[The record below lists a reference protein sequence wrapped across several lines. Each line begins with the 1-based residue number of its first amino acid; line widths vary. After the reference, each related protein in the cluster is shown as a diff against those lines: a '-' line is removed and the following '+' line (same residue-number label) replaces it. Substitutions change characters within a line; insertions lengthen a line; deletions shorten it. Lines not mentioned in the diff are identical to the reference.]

1 MADFLVQESD
11 ARANQTRW
19 LRHLNNPVRFS
30 VAAADDNTSR
40 RKRRLGPGP
49 AIPYGAAIGP
59 LLLLLLWSLG
69 SASGY
74 IDDRILSPP
83 WIVVTTGAE
92 LITDGRLQ
100 ENLWTS
106 FVRSFWGLFW
116 GIVAGASLGVI
127 AGLSRI
133 GEYLVD
139 GPIQIK
145 RSIPALALIPLLML
159 WFGIGEG
166 MKILTIALITF
177 APIYIQTH
185 DGLRSTDARFIE
197 LAETLDLTNLQ
208 FLRHVVLPAAL
219 PGFLLGLR
227 FGVTYSWLALVVVEQ
242 VNATSGLGYM
252 INLARTYGQT
262 EVIILCLAV
271 YAALG
276 LSSDWLVRFIT
287 RKALPW
293 RRILAN

>member
-1 MADFLVQESD
+1 M
-11 ARANQTRW
+11 
-19 LRHLNNPVRFS
+19 
-30 VAAADDNTSR
+30 
-40 RKRRLGPGP
+40 
-49 AIPYGAAIGP
+49 
-59 LLLLLLWSLG
+59 
-69 SASGY
+69 
-74 IDDRILSPP
+74 IDDRILSAP
-83 WIVVTTGAE
+83 WTVAVTGFE
-92 LITDGRLQ
+92 LLQDGRLQ
-100 ENLWTS
+100 DNLWTS

-127 AGLSRI
+127 AGLSRV

-185 DGLRSTDARFIE
+185 AGLRSTDARFIE
-197 LAETLDLTNLQ
+197 LAETLGLTNAQ
-208 FLRHVVLPAAL
+208 FLRHVVLPARCPASCSACVSAS
-219 PGFLLGLR
+219 PIR
-227 FGVTYSWLALVVVEQ
+227 WLALVVVEQ

-262 EVIILCLAV
+262 EVIILVPCRLRRA
-271 YAALG
+271 
-276 LSSDWLVRFIT
+276 SD
-287 RKALPW
+287 
-293 RRILAN
+293 

>member
-1 MADFLVQESD
+1 MADISLSGAHGATD
-11 ARANQTRW
+11 PSWLKLARN
-19 LRHLNNPVRFS
+19 HPVGTVDRPRR
-30 VAAADDNTSR
+30 R
-40 RKRRLGPGP
+40 RKLGPGLP
-49 AIPYGAAIGP
+49 IPYGAALGP
-59 LLLLLLWSLG
+59 ALLLALWSIG
-69 SASGY
+69 SATGI
-74 IDDRILSPP
+74 IDDRILSAP
-83 WIVVTTGAE
+83 WTVATTGWE
-92 LITDGRLQ
+92 LIQDGRLQ

-106 FVRSFWGLFW
+106 FQRSFW
-116 GIVAGASLGVI
+116 GIVAGATLGVI

-145 RSIPALALIPLLML
+145 RAIPALALIPLLML

-166 MKILTIALITF
+166 MKVLTIALITF

-197 LAETLDLTNLQ
+197 LAETLDLSNAQ
-208 FLRHVVLPAAL
+208 FLCHVVLPAAL

-227 FGVTYSWLALVVVEQ
+227 FGVTYSRLALVVVEQ

-293 RRILAN
+293 RKILAD

>member
-1 MADFLVQESD
+1 MADLSIEGSALRS
-11 ARANQTRW
+11 ARPRALLFRVLGRSHGTGSTG
-19 LRHLNNPVRFS
+19 HG
-30 VAAADDNTSR
+30 AR
-40 RKRRLGPGP
+40 RKRKLGPGP
-49 AIPYGAAIGP
+49 VWRFGP
-59 LLLLLLWSLG
+59 ALGPVLLLVLWSAG
-69 SASGY
+69 SATGA

-83 WIVVTTGAE
+83 WTVVTTGYE
-92 LITDGRLQ
+92 LIADGRLQ

-106 FVRSFWGLFW
+106 FQRSFWGLFW
-116 GIVAGASLGVI
+116 GIVAGASLGIV

-145 RSIPALALIPLLML
+145 RAIPALALIPLLML
-159 WFGIGEG
+159 WFGIGEP

-185 DGLRSTDARFIE
+185 DGLRSTDARYIE
-197 LAETLDLTNLQ
+197 LAETLDLSNWQ

-276 LSSDWLVRFIT
+276 LSSDWLVRLIT

-293 RRILAN
+293 RKILAD

>member
-1 MADFLVQESD
+1 MADISISRPRFGRLRVS
-11 ARANQTRW
+11 NRW
-19 LRHLNNPVRFS
+19 LSRNDAVN
-30 VAAADDNTSR
+30 ADDDSSSR
-40 RKRRLGPGP
+40 RRRKLGPGRP
-49 AIPYGAAIGP
+49 IPYGAALGP
-59 LLLLLLWSLG
+59 ALLLVLWLVG
-69 SASGY
+69 SATGY
-74 IDDRILSPP
+74 IDDRILSAP
-83 WIVVTTGAE
+83 WTVATTGLE
-92 LITDGRLQ
+92 LVQDGRLQ

-127 AGLSRI
+127 AGLSRV

-145 RSIPALALIPLLML
+145 RAIPALALIPLLML

-197 LAETLDLTNLQ
+197 LAETLDLTHAQ

-276 LSSDWLVRFIT
+276 LSSDWLVRLIT

-293 RRILAN
+293 RKILAD